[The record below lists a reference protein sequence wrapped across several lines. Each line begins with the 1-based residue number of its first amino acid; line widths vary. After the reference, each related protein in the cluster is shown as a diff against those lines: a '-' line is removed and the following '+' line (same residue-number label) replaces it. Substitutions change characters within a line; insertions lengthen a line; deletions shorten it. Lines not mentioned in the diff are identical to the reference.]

1 MATSHYV
8 WKVRA
13 FCDGEWVGLF
23 NTFPDSESA
32 WTAVE
37 VMWDMMVQAGDYDT
51 VEVIRTI
58 AFRRIL
64 PNSVLKW
71 RALYQRLG
79 ELLYQRRALYQR
91 LGALAQRD
99 DIRALAQRALYR
111 RLFLD
116 GIDEIDIRASALP

>member
-1 MATSHYV
+1 MVTSHYV

-32 WTAVE
+32 WTAV
-37 VMWDMMVQAGDYDT
+37 VVFWDMMVDAGDYDT

-79 ELLYQRRALYQR
+79 ELLYQRRALYQS

-99 DIRALAQRALYR
+99 DIRALALM
-111 RLFLD
+111 

>member
-1 MATSHYV
+1 M
-8 WKVRA
+8 
-13 FCDGEWVGLF
+13 
-23 NTFPDSESA
+23 
-32 WTAVE
+32 E

-99 DIRALAQRALYR
+99 DIRALAQRALHR
-111 RLFLD
+111 QLFLD
-116 GIDEIDIRASALP
+116 GD